1 MATPEAK
8 VKAKVK
14 ALLAKHKVYYFMP
27 ATHGYGSSGVPD
39 IVACMHGK
47 FIGIETKAN
56 GGVPTPLQM
65 KNLMSIVDNG
75 GISLIIDETGIG
87 MFQLMLQTWEKPSG
101 MPTQGYIAELYDRA
115 IKVPRKKD
123 NAKPK
128 SPN

>member
-39 IVACMHGK
+39 IVACMQGK

-56 GGVPTPLQM
+56 GGVPTALQM
-65 KNLMSIVDNG
+65 KNLMSIVDNMG
-75 GISLIIDETGIG
+75 MSLIIDETGIG
-87 MFQLMLQTWEKPSG
+87 MFAMMLETWQSNGIP
-101 MPTQGYIAELYDRA
+101 PQGYIAELYDRA
-115 IKVPRKKD
+115 VKVPRKKS

>member
-8 VKAKVK
+8 VKSKVK
-14 ALLAKHKVYYFMP
+14 ALLATYKVYYFMP

-39 IVACMHGK
+39 IVACMYGK

-56 GGVPTPLQM
+56 GGAPTTLQM
-65 KNLMSIVDNG
+65 KNLVSIVDNG

-87 MFQLMLQTWEKPSG
+87 LFQLMLQTWEKPSG
-101 MPTQGYIAELYDRA
+101 MPTQGYIAELFDRS
-115 IKVPRKKD
+115 IKIPRKKS

>member
-39 IVACMHGK
+39 IVACMQGK

-56 GGVPTPLQM
+56 GGAPTALQM
-65 KNLMSIVDNG
+65 KNLMSIVDNMG
-75 GISLIIDETGIG
+75 MSLIIDETGIG
-87 MFQLMLQTWEKPSG
+87 MFAMMLETWQSNGIP
-101 MPTQGYIAELYDRA
+101 PQGYIAELYDR
-115 IKVPRKKD
+115 KD
-123 NAKPK
+123 FEKPTK
-128 SPN
+128 

>member
-39 IVACMHGK
+39 IVACMQGK

-56 GGVPTPLQM
+56 GNAPTALQI

-75 GISLIIDETGIG
+75 GISLIIDETGVG
-87 MFQLMLQTWEKPSG
+87 MFSMMLDTWKSNGVPV
-101 MPTQGYIAELYDRA
+101 QGYIAELFETR
-115 IKVPRKKD
+115 IRVPKKS